1 MKAIQ
6 IHIYSDGGYFEKQNI
21 GGWGAVIFKNNQEH
35 MRLSGWQK
43 ITSSLEMELTAACNA
58 LHQLKKFSPPLST
71 ESHFPFHITL
81 FTDSQV
87 LIEGLQRKIPL
98 WRQHHWVH
106 KSGNLVKYQAL
117 WETLEQLT
125 QEYNVRWQWVKG
137 HNGDL
142 GNELADQLA
151 REAITERNS

>member
-6 IHIYSDGGYFEKQNI
+6 IHLYSDGGYFEKQNI
-21 GGWGAVIFKNNQEH
+21 GGWGAVIFKNNQEY

-58 LHQLKKFSPPLST
+58 LHQLKKISPPLS
-71 ESHFPFHITL
+71 SAPSFHITL
-81 FTDSQV
+81 FTDSRI
-87 LIEGLQRKIPL
+87 LIEGLQYKIQL

-117 WETLEQLT
+117 WETLDQLT
-125 QEYNVRWQWVKG
+125 QEHNVTWQWVKG

-151 REAITERNS
+151 REAITERNA